1 MGNNDFREK
10 LVVIGLFVGIFLP
23 VRMLFVEYV
32 SDHWLGSLGLISGL
46 GFLFLIL
53 VKKQKLG
60 KIGKIFEKNTQK
72 MVFGK
77 TAKLVIGLSL
87 ISLLY
92 FGSSVMFIERGDS
105 LYSED
110 KTLFHDAIIKDNNL
124 DSVTPNNL
132 QNIQVVYDSQNR
144 LVSTFDYAF
153 SITYAIMNDVSGGWL
168 EHLYF
173 VLFVKQIEI
182 LGFFVFYRL
191 IHKKSTVKM
200 SRFQILQTP
209 N

>member
-10 LVVIGLFVGIFLP
+10 LVVIGFFVGIFLP

-32 SDHWLGSLGLISGL
+32 SDHWLGSLGLISAL

-53 VKKQKLG
+53 VKRQKLG

-92 FGSSVMFIERGDS
+92 FGSSMMFIERGNS

-124 DSVTPNNL
+124 NSVTPNNL

-173 VLFVKQIEI
+173 VLFVEQIEI

-191 IHKKSTVKM
+191 IHKNSTAKI